1 VDAAGAV
8 PVRPEPDRPLA
19 PIARAYWTAEAV
31 FWCVPLVLVS
41 IFVGRELRHS
51 AEDALHP
58 FGVLLPALAAAVAL
72 VQILVVP
79 TLRAR
84 RWRWRVDD
92 DELDLRRGAV
102 VEVRTIIPVSR
113 IQHVDLRRD
122 VVDRMFGVCK
132 LVVHTAAGATEI
144 PVLEDGEA
152 ALVRDRL
159 AGLIRLPDDL

>member
-1 VDAAGAV
+1 MDAAGAV

>member
-1 VDAAGAV
+1 M
-8 PVRPEPDRPLA
+8 
-19 PIARAYWTAEAV
+19 
-31 FWCVPLVLVS
+31 PLVLVS
-41 IFVGRELRHS
+41 IFAGRALRD
-51 AEDALHP
+51 ADPEALHVL
-58 FGVLLPALAAAVAL
+58 GVVLPWLAAAFAL
-72 VQILVVP
+72 VRVLVVP

-122 VVDRMFGVCK
+122 AVDRLFGVCK

-144 PVLEDGEA
+144 PVLEDGVA
-152 ALVRDRL
+152 AHVRDRI
-159 AGLIRLPDDL
+159 AGLIRRPDDL

>member
-51 AEDALHP
+51 GEDALHP